1 MFVEL
6 HLLQNFAPSCLNRD
20 DTNSPKDCEFGG
32 YRRSRISSQ
41 CIKRAIRK
49 QFRESGRL
57 QPDEL
62 ACRTKRLVDESIVP
76 RLVEK
81 GHDVEAAG
89 SAAGVVLEQLKF
101 KLKDKNRTEYLL
113 FLGTNEIQRIVN
125 LIDENFDAL
134 AKAGDKN
141 AKAKLPKE
149 LAGQI
154 DSLLQQGKA
163 ADLALFGRMLA
174 NRPEDNVD
182 AAAQVAHAFSTN
194 RIAAMEIDFFTAV
207 DDLQESD
214 EEEGAGAGMMGTVEF
229 NSACFYRYASVH
241 LPELLANLQGD
252 EDLARRSLE
261 AFIRASIEAVPT
273 GKQNTFAAHNPP
285 DLIVAVVRERGQ
297 WSLANAF
304 VRPVQPRS
312 EQDLVAGSV
321 AALDRY
327 WGKLAAGFGTDG
339 IVATPYWSL
348 QDDPLG
354 SLNGSRVDKVE
365 ALVTQIMDAAS
376 FNTEGARP

>member
-32 YRRSRISSQ
+32 YRRARISSQ
-41 CIKRAIRK
+41 CIKRAIRN
-49 QFRESGRL
+49 QFRDSGL
-57 QPDEL
+57 KPNEL
-62 ACRTKRLVDESIVP
+62 ACRTKRLVHESIVP
-76 RLVEK
+76 RLIDKGREK
-81 GHDVEAAG
+81 EAALN
-89 SAAGVVLEQLKF
+89 ATGVVLDQLGF
-101 KLKDKNRTEYLL
+101 KLKDKSRTEYLL
-113 FLGTNEIQRIVN
+113 FLGTNEIERIVD
-125 LIDENFDAL
+125 LTDKHFADL
-134 AKAGDKN
+134 VKAADK
-141 AKAKLPKE
+141 KVKLSKE
-149 LAGQI
+149 VSKEIEG
-154 DSLLQQGKA
+154 LLRQGKA

-207 DDLQESD
+207 DDLQESNED
-214 EEEGAGAGMMGTVEF
+214 EGAGAGMMGTVEF

-241 LPELLANLQGD
+241 LPELVRNLQGD

-285 DLIVAVVRERGQ
+285 DLILAVVRKRGQ

-304 VRPVQPRS
+304 IRPVQPLGD
-312 EQDLVAGSV
+312 QDLVAGSIT
-321 AALDRY
+321 ALDRY

-339 IVATPYWSL
+339 IVVATPYWSMR
-348 QDDPLG
+348 DEPLA
-354 SLNGSRVDKVE
+354 SFNGSRVDNVE
-365 ALVTQIMDAAS
+365 ALVQKVMDTAN
-376 FNTEGARP
+376 FNREGSQS

>member
-32 YRRSRISSQ
+32 YRRARISSQ
-41 CIKRAIRK
+41 CLKRAIRK
-49 QFRESGRL
+49 QFRESGQL

-62 ACRTKRLVDESIVP
+62 ACRTKRLVEESIVP
-76 RLVEK
+76 RLIDK
-81 GHDVEAAG
+81 GRDTQTATA
-89 SAAGVVLEQLKF
+89 AAGVVLEQLKF

-113 FLGTNEIQRIVN
+113 FLGTNEIERIVDV
-125 LIDENFDAL
+125 IDEHFDAL
-134 AKAGDKN
+134 AKAVDK
-141 AKAKLPKE
+141 KAKLSKE
-149 LAGQI
+149 LASQI
-154 DSLLQQGKA
+154 DGLLQQGKA

-174 NRPEDNVD
+174 NRPENNVD

-229 NSACFYRYASVH
+229 NSACFYRYASLH

-252 EDLARRSLE
+252 ADLARRSLE
-261 AFIRASIEAVPT
+261 AFVRASIEAVPT

-285 DLIVAVVRERGQ
+285 DLILAVVRERGQ

-304 VRPVQPRS
+304 VRPVQPRGD
-312 EQDLVAGSV
+312 QDLVAGSV
-321 AALDRY
+321 AALERY
-327 WGKLAAGFGTDG
+327 WGKLVAGFGTDG
-339 IVATPYWSL
+339 IVTTPYWSM
-348 QDDPLG
+348 QDEPLA
-354 SLNGSRVDKVE
+354 SLNGSRVETVE
-365 ALVTQIMDAAS
+365 ALVSQIMDAAI
-376 FNTEGARP
+376 FNTEGKPS